1 MRIQLRL
8 LVALLALVAVAGP
21 VAPVGA
27 ADDSRRGEQW
37 ALDRIKVADA
47 WARTRGAG
55 VTIGIV
61 DSGVD
66 ADHPDLA
73 DQIDALVTCTEGTCR
88 EGEAVDAEG
97 HGTVVAGIAA
107 ARADNGEGVA
117 GVAPDARLIVAK
129 VLDQDGAG
137 TTEDIN
143 NGIRWVVDH
152 GARVVNLSLG
162 DPDEVYVRLVGTG
175 LASGIAYAWSRGAIP
190 VLASGNYRDGLSER
204 GAGYGNL
211 DAVVVGATG
220 RDGKVAFYSSPLGNA
235 KWGVVAP
242 GGTGLTSQEGILSP
256 IPGGGYDA
264 ISGTSMAT
272 PHVSGTLA
280 LLLAQGHSPT
290 GAVQALLAGLD
301 RSEPCG
307 EGCKGRLDAAAAT
320 AQPSPSDAV
329 PTTTTGSAGPGSE
342 PAGESGGGSALAL
355 VLGLVGLALVAGVAA
370 GIAMVTRRRRG
381 LHS

>member
-1 MRIQLRL
+1 M
-8 LVALLALVAVAGP
+8 AVAGP
-21 VAPVGA
+21 LVPARA

-37 ALDRIKVADA
+37 ALDEIGVADA

-73 DQIDALVTCTEGTCR
+73 GQIDALVTCLEGTCR
-88 EGEAVDAEG
+88 EGEAFDDDG

-107 ARADNGEGVA
+107 AQAGNGEGVA

-129 VLDQDGAG
+129 VLDSEGAG

-143 NGIRWVVDH
+143 NGIRWVVDR

-162 DPDEVYVRLVGTG
+162 DPDEVFVRLVGTS

-220 RDGKVAFYSSPLGNA
+220 RDAKVAFYSSPLGNA

-242 GGTGLTSQEGILSP
+242 GGTADTPGEGILAP
-256 IPGGGYDA
+256 VPGGRYEA
-264 ISGTSMAT
+264 IYGTSMAT

-280 LLLAQGHSPT
+280 LLLAQGHTPT
-290 GAVQALLAGLD
+290 AAVQALLAGLD
-301 RSEPCG
+301 GSEPCG
-307 EGCKGRLDAAAAT
+307 EGCKGRLDAATAT
-320 AQPSPSDAV
+320 AQPAPSDAV
-329 PTTTTGSAGPGSE
+329 PTTVDGAVEAESPD
-342 PAGESGGGSALAL
+342 SGGFPVVAV
-355 VLGLVGLALVAGVAA
+355 VLGLIGLAAA
-370 GIAMVTRRRRG
+370 GGITAAVIARRR
-381 LHS
+381 